1 MACKTRTR
9 FPFRRIERGMGLDNK
24 QTEHCCDRDAACE
37 RTPTGAAVGI
47 DMGVVATATTSDG
60 AHLAIPALLSPGET
74 QCKRRLQRK
83 LARQKKGSNRRA
95 RTKHQTEALRET
107 WRPDDRTWA
116 DKEFRRDKIWLR
128 SGSRYARTDIVQP
141 DINSKGGL

>member
-1 MACKTRTR
+1 
-9 FPFRRIERGMGLDNK
+9 MGLDNK
-24 QTEHCCDRDAACE
+24 QTEHCCDRDAAFE

-74 QCKRRLQRK
+74 QHKRRLQRK